1 MINFSEA
8 TLSRLAIHQVGN
20 KSGEQGIKLSDSEV
34 ALNGDIKD
42 ILNHYFTKPF
52 RQSEMFNFYHD
63 SGLQFSEMYAFAKN
77 IFGAPARLLEQS
89 VQIARHLYEQSDHPN
104 IKDGELYVAYLENC
118 RMDNMDFDAVG
129 IFKSEQKET
138 YLKVYPEG
146 RNFQVS
152 HDNGIN
158 INKLDKGCLI
168 LNSCENEGYIVLTVD
183 NTNKEDAQYWRKDFL
198 GVRPREDAYFNT
210 KNYLQLCRD
219 FAVEAFPEADR
230 LDQMSLIQES
240 AKYFKEEETFD
251 KASFR
256 EKVLQEPELIQAF
269 ENYKQDYESKGNF
282 RIDDEF
288 DINSD
293 AVKKMNKVFKSVI
306 KLDRNFHIYVHGNHS
321 LIRRGFDEES
331 GMGFY
336 QLFYIEES

>member
-1 MINFSEA
+1 MINFNEA
-8 TLSRLAIHQVGN
+8 SLSRLAIHQVGN
-20 KSGEQGIKLSDSEV
+20 KSGEQGIKLSDAEV
-34 ALNGDIKD
+34 KLNTDVRD
-42 ILNHYFTKPF
+42 LLNHFFTRPF
-52 RQSEMFNFYHD
+52 RQSEIFNFYHD
-63 SGLQFSEMYAFAKN
+63 AGLQFNEVYSFVKG
-77 IFGAPARLLEQS
+77 IFNSPAGLLGQS

-104 IKDGELYVAYLENC
+104 IKVGELYVAYLENC
-118 RMDNMDFDAVG
+118 QMDNQFYDAVG

-138 YLKVYPEG
+138 YLKIYPEG
-146 RNFQVS
+146 GNFQVS

-168 LNSCENEGYIVLTVD
+168 LNSNEKEGYNVLTVD
-183 NTNKEDAQYWRKDFL
+183 NTNKEEAQYWSKGFL

-240 AKYFKEEETFD
+240 AKFFKEEETFD
-251 KASFR
+251 KSKFH

-269 ENYKQDYESKGNF
+269 DDYKLEYENRGNF

-288 DINSD
+288 DINSE
-293 AVKKMNKVFKSVI
+293 AVKKMHKVFKSVI
-306 KLDRNFHIYVHGNHS
+306 KLDRNFHIYVHGNRN
-321 LIRRGFDEES
+321 LIRKGFDEKS
-331 GMGFY
+331 GMDFY
-336 QLFYIEES
+336 QLFYKEES

>member
-20 KSGEQGIKLSDSEV
+20 KSSEQGIKLSAAEV
-34 ALNGDIKD
+34 ALNGDVRD

-63 SGLQFSEMYAFAKN
+63 AGLQFNEVYSFVKGV
-77 IFGAPARLLEQS
+77 FDSPASLLDQS
-89 VQIARHLYEQSDHPN
+89 VQIAKHLYEHSDHPN
-104 IKDGELYVAYLENC
+104 IKDGELYVAFLENC
-118 RMDNMDFDAVG
+118 RMDNQDFDAVG

-168 LNSCENEGYIVLTVD
+168 LNSNEEEGYIVLTVD
-183 NTNKEDAQYWRKDFL
+183 NTNKEEAQYWRKGFL

-219 FAVEAFPEADR
+219 FAVEAFPQADR

-251 KASFR
+251 KSKFQ

-269 ENYKQDYESKGNF
+269 EEYKQGYENKGNF

-293 AVKKMNKVFKSVI
+293 AVKKMSKVFKSVI
-306 KLDRNFHIYVHGNHS
+306 KLDRNFHIYVHGNRN
-321 LIRRGFDEES
+321 LIRKGFDEES

-336 QLFYIEES
+336 QLFYKEES

>member
-20 KSGEQGIKLSDSEV
+20 KSSEQGIKLSAAEV
-34 ALNGDIKD
+34 ALNGDVRD

-63 SGLQFSEMYAFAKN
+63 AGLQFNEVYSFVKGV
-77 IFGAPARLLEQS
+77 FDSPASLLDQS
-89 VQIARHLYEQSDHPN
+89 VQIAKHLYEHSDHPN
-104 IKDGELYVAYLENC
+104 IKDGELYVAFLENC
-118 RMDNMDFDAVG
+118 RMDNQDFDAVG

-168 LNSCENEGYIVLTVD
+168 LNSNEEEGYIVLTVD
-183 NTNKEDAQYWRKDFL
+183 NTNKEEAQYWRKGFL

-219 FAVEAFPEADR
+219 FAVEAFPQADR

-251 KASFR
+251 KSKFQ

-269 ENYKQDYESKGNF
+269 EEYKQGYENKGNF

-293 AVKKMNKVFKSVI
+293 AVKKMSKVFKSVI
-306 KLDRNFHIYVHGNHS
+306 KLDRNFHIYVHGNRN

-336 QLFYIEES
+336 QLFYKEES